1 MIFFFWEMAKMQKKK
16 KKNRRLGFV
25 AVGPFDYRPGF
36 IKLFLYIVREAT
48 LIGLVI
54 GKAQRNFFLFE

>member
-1 MIFFFWEMAKMQKKK
+1 MAKMQKK